1 MILWPIITNKQSSFS
16 CQYNMRNFKWIW
28 LLWIEIMLYSRL
40 QKSTRI
46 QSMVQFDH
54 ERICSYP
61 WIQYL
66 NCVFFLNSFHDSY
79 YDHIFLPWVIGHMVI
94 VARTSRK
101 WIGIE
106 LIGKE
111 SFFIFEKTFHKKSLI
126 IHSYIPSE
134 LCLNL
139 KCNIVNTFNDKFWF
153 FQNHWVIKS
162 LRKNISFSKT
172 HLQSLVACILH
183 VTQGSLQR
191 SLTLL

>member
-1 MILWPIITNKQSSFS
+1 MNAFT
-16 CQYNMRNFKWIW
+16 
-28 LLWIEIMLYSRL
+28 
-40 QKSTRI
+40 
-46 QSMVQFDH
+46 
-54 ERICSYP
+54 YP

-66 NCVFFLNSFHDSY
+66 TVFFLNSFHDSY
-79 YDHIFLPWVIGHMVI
+79 YDHIFLSWVIGHMVI
-94 VARTSRK
+94 VSRTRRK

-106 LIGKE
+106 LNGKE
-111 SFFIFEKTFHKKSLI
+111 SFFYIWENSLKRLNYTFVYTI
-126 IHSYIPSE
+126 SYPYFMSESE
-134 LCLNL
+134 LCFNVN
-139 KCNIVNTFNDKFWF
+139 CHIFNTFNDKFWF